1 MKRIMCI
8 WIAAAMTIGASAQV
22 GQLVK
27 GLGKGAA
34 ISVVNGNIPG
44 KVNTATT
51 TVINTQLYGIGTSI
65 VPKKPLLGIKETL
78 DLQDSIARLRESIM
92 KSIGYSFG
100 TDSMSV
106 TFVFQTDSTALCISP
121 KRKETT
127 LKQLNSHPQAKP
139 GEQIYQGKTAFG
151 EGVYIFTQNYS
162 LIRFY
167 RDDQSIKYPL
177 LYPRKLDEK
186 Q

>member
-8 WIAAAMTIGASAQV
+8 CIAAAMTIGASAQV

-78 DLQDSIARLRESIM
+78 DLQDSIAITREKLM
-92 KSIGYSFG
+92 KTLGYTFG
-100 TDSMSV
+100 TDSMTV
-106 TFVFQTDSTALCISP
+106 TFVFQKDSTARCMSP
-121 KRKETT
+121 QRKETT
-127 LKQLNSHPQAKP
+127 LQQLTSHPEAKP
-139 GEQIYQGKTAFG
+139 GERIYKGKTAFG

-177 LYPRKLDEK
+177 LYPRKLDVK

>member
-8 WIAAAMTIGASAQV
+8 YIAAAMTIGASAQV

-65 VPKKPLLGIKETL
+65 VPKKPL
-78 DLQDSIARLRESIM
+78 
-92 KSIGYSFG
+92 IGYSFG

-106 TFVFQTDSTALCISP
+106 TFVFQTDSTALCMSP

-167 RDDQSIKYPL
+167 RDDQSIKYPI
-177 LYPRKLDEK
+177 LYPRKLDVK